1 MTPRGR
7 IQGEY
12 NAVLNLAPARS
23 CGSVESSAQ
32 RMNQKS
38 AGDGFFVPGKREE
51 EALGC
56 GSLFCVCT
64 SIMNTLEQENALSQQ
79 VS

>member
-1 MTPRGR
+1 MSSECGVELGTGR
-7 IQGEY
+7 QLWVGRE
-12 NAVLNLAPARS
+12 L
-23 CGSVESSAQ
+23 SAGH
-32 RMNQKS
+32 QKS

-64 SIMNTLEQENALSQQ
+64 SIMNTREQENALSQQ